1 MSIIRALQEA
11 TIRITGKIQIFE
23 NFGDSP
29 RIFRES
35 LKYATPQG
43 FPEDFVGE
51 SRLGLFGTVR
61 LTAKF
66 ITDELTSHCPL

>member
-29 RIFRES
+29 GSFRES

-43 FPEDFVGE
+43 VTGDFAFFRGVLGDFFGE
-51 SRLGLFGTVR
+51 SRLG
-61 LTAKF
+61 
-66 ITDELTSHCPL
+66 